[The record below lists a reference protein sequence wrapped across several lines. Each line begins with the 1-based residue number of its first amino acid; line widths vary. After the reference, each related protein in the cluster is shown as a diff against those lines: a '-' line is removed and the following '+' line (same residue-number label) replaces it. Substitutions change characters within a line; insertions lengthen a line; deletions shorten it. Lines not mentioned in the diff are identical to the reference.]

1 MYRPL
6 SFTPTYD
13 AATVPV
19 LGGTAWLDARAP
31 WPTSIHRHPLLHLA
45 SFPTTFI
52 RNHVP
57 GLDLAPGLIIS
68 VFTPYLT
75 SGEQRFE
82 EAMNHGGRVI
92 AHWPGREPTPSPCAP
107 IGPLHICAGTAVAEG
122 EAPHGGS
129 KIGGRPYCC
138 RMTNRRAKC
147 SPFNSTNSILIRQLR
162 RIEESWS
169 GGWAICCLIATFPH
183 LRKTAVDSSSRR
195 LEGRA
200 KSVARHRPAM
210 TYQTGQE
217 QVIAG
222 SALNA
227 IGLIH
232 VQRTCIRKLWP
243 SSGLRFLGRRP
254 IPVSRYSLALR
265 RQGKANASSCEPAC
279 AVRSSARSEDRYQ
292 SESLRF
298 DFHTL

>member
-1 MYRPL
+1 MLTGPSVNRRL
-6 SFTPTYD
+6 L
-13 AATVPV
+13 PV
-19 LGGTAWLDARAP
+19 LRLDH
-31 WPTSIHRHPLLHLA
+31 S
-45 SFPTTFI
+45 TF
-52 RNHVP
+52 
-57 GLDLAPGLIIS
+57 APGRRWLRAKH
-68 VFTPYLT
+68 LT
-75 SGEQRFE
+75 EVRRLV
-82 EAMNHGGRVI
+82 GGLT
-92 AHWPGREPTPSPCAP
+92 G
-107 IGPLHICAGTAVAEG
+107 
-122 EAPHGGS
+122 
-129 KIGGRPYCC
+129 C
-138 RMTNRRAKC
+138 RMTTRRAKC
-147 SPFNSTNSILIRQLR
+147 SSFNSTNSILIRQLR
-162 RIEESWS
+162 RIEEFWS

-183 LRKTAVDSSSRR
+183 LRQTAVDSSSRR

-200 KSVARHRPAM
+200 KSVARLRPAM

-279 AVRSSARSEDRYQ
+279 ALHSNAHPEDRNQ
-292 SESLRF
+292 SSPLRV
-298 DFHTL
+298 DLHAL